1 MNRKKLIPIIFIV
14 LVYLSVEAISYL
26 SLWYAEERL
35 GVSYQPV
42 LETLSDKQK
51 ASLRRFLAPG
61 VGEIIDQDPV
71 LGWEP
76 SRLANSAGMR
86 DDREYETVPSPETIR
101 ISAFGDSFTF
111 ASDVELEES
120 WGKQLSAL
128 EPSIEVL
135 NYGAGAYGLDQ
146 AYLRYLKRGSEY
158 NPDIVFIGY
167 MSENIARTVNVFR
180 PFYSR
185 FYGNVI
191 FTKPRFK
198 VENGELILLENPI
211 STTEDHENFLN
222 NDSETLR
229 TIGKNDYYYQ
239 MGYRKW
245 VLDFLPSVR
254 VFKVFISKIK
264 KVALYPIFNYW
275 EMYDEDSEAYEI
287 TLKIFDAF
295 YHKVLAGGALPVIV
309 VFPDSGDQRRSRA
322 KITRRYVPL
331 LDEFRARGYRFIDLM
346 DALEPIESRHT
357 IEELTV
363 AWGHFSPLGNRI
375 LAEYMLD
382 RLRTWGYLSR
392 PNVKEAIRR
401 ERAGDADSSN

>member
-1 MNRKKLIPIIFIV
+1 MNRRKLIPLIFIV
-14 LVYLSVEAISYL
+14 LVYLTVEAISYL
-26 SLWYAEERL
+26 GLWYAEERF

-51 ASLRRFLAPG
+51 ASLRRLLAR
-61 VGEIIDQDPV
+61 GEGERVDQDPV

-76 SRLANSAGMR
+76 SSLANSAGMR
-86 DDREYETVPSPETIR
+86 DDREYETVPSPEMIR

-146 AYLRYLKRGSEY
+146 AYLRYLKRGTEY

-167 MSENIARTVNVFR
+167 MSENIARNVNVFR

-185 FYGNVI
+185 LYGDAI

-198 VENGELILLENPI
+198 VENGSLILLENPI
-211 STTEDHENFLN
+211 STMEDHEDFLN

-229 TIGKNDYYYQ
+229 TIGENDYYYQ

-245 VLDFLPSVR
+245 ALDFFPSVR
-254 VFKVFISKIK
+254 FFKVFISKMRKI
-264 KVALYPIFNYW
+264 VLYPIFNYW
-275 EMYDEDSEAYEI
+275 EMYDENSEAYEI

-295 YHKVLAGGALPVIV
+295 YHKVLASGALPVIV

-322 KITRRYVPL
+322 KISRRYVLL

-357 IEELTV
+357 IKELTV

-375 LAEYMLD
+375 LAEYMLG
-382 RLRTWGYLSR
+382 RLRTWGYVSR
-392 PNVKEAIRR
+392 PKVEEAFRR
-401 ERAGDADSSN
+401 ERAGDANSSN